1 MLHPREEAIMARK
14 TTPKLERIPAPDG
27 SEFATLTREQLL
39 LHSDEQG
46 AAIELRRRA
55 FNKLVKKSEQA

>member
-1 MLHPREEAIMARK
+1 MARK